1 MLQGLAQGAKAQV
14 NMPKGCLKRVI
25 TEWRTGPTIS
35 RILLQLEHIRVPGR
49 SKCFL
54 CNLRRPVRRGRWY
67 GNAKRSTQV
76 DGFNESEFGEAMNVI
91 RTRSI
96 RLQESC
102 EGYSWDIHYD
112 KTRVKGR
119 NVKQP
124 K

>member
-1 MLQGLAQGAKAQV
+1 
-14 NMPKGCLKRVI
+14 
-25 TEWRTGPTIS
+25 
-35 RILLQLEHIRVPGR
+35 
-49 SKCFL
+49 
-54 CNLRRPVRRGRWY
+54 VRRGRWY